1 MTPEIN
7 LGEYQLF
14 DKGYKV
20 YHYHNPFRAL
30 VQDPN
35 GEWFIAVRLGGTQF
49 SSVPRGGK
57 QTVFGS
63 LRNIEDHC
71 AKFKTP
77 NAAISALDWM
87 L

>member
-1 MTPEIN
+1 MTTIDLN
-7 LGEYQLF
+7 SYQLF
-14 DKGYKV
+14 DGFKV
-20 YHYHNPFRAL
+20 YNYHNPFRAL
-30 VQDPN
+30 VQN
-35 GEWFIAVRLGGTQF
+35 HYGEWFIAVRLGGTQF

-77 NAAISALDWM
+77 NVAIAALDWA